1 MAENIAVTMLL
12 AIRMA
17 GLSFV
22 QYVALTLPVAALLVG
37 RYLDNQET
45 LRMTRFR
52 DKSALYGRT
61 LGPDEQP
68 TWP

>member
-1 MAENIAVTMLL
+1 MLL
-12 AIRMA
+12 LQMA

-61 LGPDEQP
+61 LGPGEQP